1 LQDVAALDEDGVR
14 KIWSESHVSE
24 GRLSYFDAGLT
35 ETVYNLTFLFCG
47 TDFDVSLRLQVG
59 GYITRWATYSAG
71 GFKEGVSLT
80 INDEMYGTTSS
91 SSTRHENADVFCT
104 VVDGKNTL
112 TGVANSYSA
121 PFDTGIEDRFPLSSR
136 DLSGLLCH
144 SIARSAF
151 YPMSSATTRLRV
163 DSP

>member
-1 LQDVAALDEDGVR
+1 MKMECERSGLNPMSRKVGFHISMLDR
-14 KIWSESHVSE
+14 PKQTI
-24 GRLSYFDAGLT
+24 
-35 ETVYNLTFLFCG
+35 YNLTLLFCG

-80 INDEMYGTTSS
+80 INDEMYGMTSS
-91 SSTRHENADVFCT
+91 SSTEHENADVFCT

-121 PFDTGIEDRFPLSSR
+121 PFDTGIEDQFHLSSR

-144 SIARSAF
+144 SIARLAF
-151 YPMSSATTRLRV
+151 YPMSSATTRSRV

>member
-1 LQDVAALDEDGVR
+1 MRMECERSGLNPMSR
-14 KIWSESHVSE
+14 KVGFHIPML
-24 GRLSYFDAGLT
+24 GRPKHSIISLFSY
-35 ETVYNLTFLFCG
+35 G

-80 INDEMYGTTSS
+80 INDEMYGMNSS
-91 SSTRHENADVFCT
+91 SSTRRENADAFCT
-104 VVDGKNTL
+104 AVDGKNTL

-121 PFDTGIEDRFPLSSR
+121 PFDTGTEDRFHLSSR
-136 DLSGLLCH
+136 DSSGLLSH